1 MKNKVA
7 DRVLDKLADYAP
19 NVKNSIIARN
29 VESPA
34 ELGDRLG
41 VLKGNYYH
49 LDMIDQ
55 MMFFRPLS
63 EIANYKTP
71 IEGLFLTG
79 AETHPGRSISGM
91 PEPNCARAFLHN
103 QRPIDQTLADVGS
116 AVKSTAKSVLNI
128 K

>member
-1 MKNKVA
+1 MA
-7 DRVLDKLADYAP
+7 DRVVYKVADYAP

-71 IEGLFLTG
+71 I
-79 AETHPGRSISGM
+79 
-91 PEPNCARAFLHN
+91 
-103 QRPIDQTLADVGS
+103 
-116 AVKSTAKSVLNI
+116 
-128 K
+128 